1 MRWSHNPSVHYGL
14 QGKYCSQ
21 SRFLAYRALYSS
33 TFHERRADG
42 TPPNEVAGLP
52 STWTHYPSPD
62 SARCTY
68 LLLILSDLWGI
79 SNRTVMP
86 WVALYTTII
95 TLAMH
100 FALSSLSL

>member
-68 LLLILSDLWGI
+68 LLLILSDLWYI
-79 SNRTVMP
+79 QPHRY
-86 WVALYTTII
+86 ALGSPLHHDHY
-95 TLAMH
+95 AGY
-100 FALSSLSL
+100 ALCPE